1 MKKDDKIK
9 ELELK
14 NEILRQFITLL
25 NGPEAL
31 QRIEREYAVER
42 TNEVLERR
50 GKEERLSKLIEAI
63 NIDEHRTGKE

>member
-14 NEILRQFITLL
+14 NEILHQFITLL
-25 NGPEAL
+25 NGPDAL

-42 TNEVLERR
+42 TNAALERR
-50 GKEERLSKLIEAI
+50 SKEDRFNKLMEAI
-63 NIDEHRTGKE
+63 NR